1 MKKSDVALLRPV
13 LSDNGEINEN
23 ARAVARLKKTDGRD
37 VVSVSICGLPNR
49 SGGEYYFF
57 LEGNIPPFFRIFDTS
72 GGEFSVYDRNA
83 AGATAICYVT
93 QNSVII
99 DLYGAFS
106 ADGLSEEEVKD
117 YAQTYFFGNES
128 ANGKESFHGEK
139 EDERAGRREENDYD
153 DEIIADKNYYEFGDV
168 DIRNLKVK
176 DDNGD
181 ENENVGTDACARG
194 EQKEKTR
201 DDRGFEDEKEKSGVF
216 FEKIRANLKELFEDY
231 PAEKNLEEMVADSKW
246 VKIDYDAGKF
256 YVVGVIY
263 ENEKPAYM
271 CYGAPGKRAEKPDEM
286 KGYCSFI
293 PSSPFD
299 LKNDGYWVMFQSAVS
314 GARL

>member
-1 MKKSDVALLRPV
+1 M
-13 LSDNGEINEN
+13 
-23 ARAVARLKKTDGRD
+23 
-37 VVSVSICGLPNR
+37 
-49 SGGEYYFF
+49 
-57 LEGNIPPFFRIFDTS
+57 
-72 GGEFSVYDRNA
+72 
-83 AGATAICYVT
+83 
-93 QNSVII
+93 
-99 DLYGAFS
+99 
-106 ADGLSEEEVKD
+106 KD

-128 ANGKESFHGEK
+128 ANGKASFHGEK
-139 EDERAGRREENDYD
+139 EDERAGRGEENDYD

-168 DIRNLKVK
+168 DIRNLRVK

-181 ENENVGTDACARG
+181 ENENVGTDACASG

-201 DDRGFEDEKEKSGVF
+201 DDRGIEDEKEKSGVF
-216 FEKIRANLKELFEDY
+216 FEKIRVNLKELFDDY

-299 LKNDGYWVMFQSAVS
+299 LKNDGYWVMFQSAAS
-314 GARL
+314 GVRL

>member
-1 MKKSDVALLRPV
+1 MKRSDVALLRPV
-13 LSDNGEINEN
+13 LSENGEINEN

-37 VVSVSICGLPNR
+37 VVSVSVCGLPKR
-49 SGGEYYFF
+49 SGGEYYYF
-57 LEGNIPPFFRIFDTS
+57 LEGNVPPFFQIFDTS
-72 GGEFSVYDRNA
+72 GGEFSVYDRNSA
-83 AGATAICYVT
+83 LATAICYVT

-99 DLYGAFS
+99 DLYGSFS
-106 ADGLSEEEVKD
+106 AGGLNEEEVKD
-117 YAQTYFFGNES
+117 YAQTYFFGDES

-153 DEIIADKNYYEFGDV
+153 DEMIADKNYYEFGDV
-168 DIRNLKVK
+168 DIQNLRVK

-194 EQKEKTR
+194 EQKEETR
-201 DDRGFEDEKEKSGVF
+201 DDRGFEDETEKRGAF
-216 FEKIRANLKELFEDY
+216 FEKIRVNLKELFDDY
-231 PAEKNLEEMVADSKW
+231 PAEKNLEKMVADSKW
-246 VKIDYDAGKF
+246 VKIDYDGDKF

-263 ENEKPAYM
+263 ENEKPLYL
-271 CYGAPGKRAEKPDEM
+271 CYGARGKRAEKPDEM

-299 LKNDGYWVMFQSAVS
+299 FKNDGYWVMFQSAAS
-314 GARL
+314 GVRL